1 MLIILKDNDDTMLII
16 LKIEICLTS
25 NELLCVYKLEIKK
38 NLKELFNNLLLFNN
52 IQTQF
57 NDGIN
62 ENNRVYLNINDRI
75 VNNGDILMRL
85 DYKMDNWKP
94 LKPFYLNTNLC

>member
-1 MLIILKDNDDTMLII
+1 LFYSIKIKIKSLDADDDDDTMLIILKDNDDTMLII

-25 NELLCVYKLEIKK
+25 NEMLRVYKLKIKK

-57 NDGIN
+57 NDGIIQ
-62 ENNRVYLNINDRI
+62 NNRVYLNI
-75 VNNGDILMRL
+75 
-85 DYKMDNWKP
+85 K
-94 LKPFYLNTNLC
+94 